1 MMMKPYVI
9 RQGDFLSKLAVR
21 FGFDA
26 TDVWNDQKNDH
37 LRQVRKNPNILH
49 PGDILYIPT
58 KPTPSGLE
66 LVAGTLNNYTAE
78 VPRTEVKLMLR
89 AGKKRFLSQPCTV
102 EGMKPEEPLK
112 TDGEGNLTLS
122 VPVTVREFVVS
133 VVDPEA
139 TKAPEAAHVDPMVRF
154 RVLLGHMD
162 PVEERSGLRARLT
175 HLGYY
180 VPMQKDEEA
189 ELREAVLAFQCAAA
203 LPLTGEPDEALHAA
217 LVKAHGS

>member
-1 MMMKPYVI
+1 MKPYVI
-9 RQGDFLSKLAVR
+9 RQGDFLLKLAVR

-26 TDVWNDQKNDH
+26 EEVWNDPKNDD

-49 PGDILYIPT
+49 PGDILYIPA
-58 KPTPSGLE
+58 KPAPSGLDV
-66 LVAGTLNNYTAE
+66 LAGTVNGYTAV

-102 EGMKPEEPLK
+102 EGMKTEKPLK

-122 VPVTVREFVVS
+122 VPVSVKELVVC
-133 VVDPEA
+133 VVDREA
-139 TKAPEAAHVDPMVRF
+139 AKAPKAAHVDPTVRF
-154 RVLLGHMD
+154 RILLGHMD

-180 VPMQKDEEA
+180 VPMQEDEEA
-189 ELREAVLAFQCAAA
+189 ELREAVLAFQCAAG
-203 LPLTGEPDEALHAA
+203 LPLTGEPDEVLHAA